1 MIYLCR
7 FIMQIQDERDL
18 DDYLKTLL
26 NYNDV
31 RHKQFIT
38 NLKKQRGQHQLDTN
52 IVFIF
57 LK

>member
-1 MIYLCR
+1 
-7 FIMQIQDERDL
+7 MQIQDERDL

-38 NLKKQRGQHQLDTN
+38 NLKKQRGQHQLDTK